1 MGQTMSA
8 VNTCDLR
15 PPAWR
20 LTLAAGLLLAAHLGS
35 ALIQADPRRAEAG
48 LAAVAAG
55 WPVDPVWPALALV
68 GWLAWW
74 LALGTR
80 PQATLA
86 AAWQQLRGVWGPL
99 PAGLAIA
106 ALLLPQR
113 VLDNNSGYTL
123 IDRDSTLFLVCL
135 VLDVIRGLGA
145 FALFHAVFC
154 GGAAGVPGSD
164 RGDSAETPGPND
176 TMCALSPC
184 CQEGRG
190 EMPDPPIARGP
201 CPPAGS
207 VAGPEAGGPPPECA
221 RTASSGAPELREGA
235 GGACAG
241 GASRPRSDPWLRPW
255 LVTAAVTLLAAAAVA
270 LQFGALDGIP
280 HVDDEIIQD
289 WHARLLA
296 AGRVRGTAHGCLESF
311 APDSKIG
318 SNGEHLFSTYQPGLA
333 LVWSVFQPWGAVGLV
348 NPALAVLAVLLFLG
362 LLRRTHGVAIAR
374 LAAVLLAGSPFLAL
388 MAAGRMNHLLAL
400 VLALAAA
407 RGLLLLAAGAPVTG
421 GVATGL
427 AVGLCLL
434 TRRVEAAALLG
445 GVVLAVLTWPG
456 FDRRQVIF
464 LAVVGLLV
472 GGVFTLQADLFRA
485 HTGNPRQSL
494 DHARGVLTSW
504 GSVPPGVLWQNL
516 VDNVLG
522 FGAFAFG
529 GVVAGWWGFAFLRW
543 RGEGAAGLLERF
555 FLVQAG
561 LTLLVYGAYEYQDF
575 CYGPRYLFGLLP
587 AAALGTTLGLAALAA
602 RVGEWPVRRWLG
614 IGLAFSLLLTCHQG
628 WSCLARKFWNIDA
641 RFERSVRTTVRSPAL
656 LFLRSPTRVRVQAA
670 RVLAARGLP
679 RELVVAATLAD
690 ALDVDGLVAAVA
702 SETEPARA
710 AGVVAAFLAAAA
722 GRDPIHFDI
731 SPWEAVRLNTDD
743 PFHQDI
749 VIALDLG
756 DQPNEALRR
765 ALPGHTAW
773 LAGCRFG
780 EPFLLPYEPAGVPR
794 F

>member
-1 MGQTMSA
+1 MSA
-8 VNTCDLR
+8 VIACDRR

-20 LTLAAGLLLAAHLGS
+20 LTITAGLLLAAHLGT
-35 ALIQADPRRAEAG
+35 ALIQADPRRAAAW
-48 LAAVAAG
+48 LDAVAAG
-55 WPVDPVWPALALV
+55 WPVDPVWPILALA

-80 PQATLA
+80 PQTTLT
-86 AAWQQLRGVWGPL
+86 AAWRQLREVWGPV

-123 IDRDSTLFLVCL
+123 IDRDSALFLVCL

-145 FALFHAVFC
+145 FAVFHGVFC
-154 GGAAGVPGSD
+154 GEGTGAAPA
-164 RGDSAETPGPND
+164 RGDPAGTPGPAGA
-176 TMCALSPC
+176 TSEKPACR
-184 CQEGRG
+184 QGGRG
-190 EMPDPPIARGP
+190 EPPASPIARGP
-201 CPPAGS
+201 CPPGD
-207 VAGPEAGGPPPECA
+207 VASPDGDGPPPEGAKTVSPCA
-221 RTASSGAPELREGA
+221 FSPREERPGAAGA
-235 GGACAG
+235 GTTRT
-241 GASRPRSDPWLRPW
+241 RPDPWLRPW
-255 LVTAAVTLLAAAAVA
+255 LVTVAVTLLAAAAVA
-270 LQFGALDGIP
+270 LQFGPLEGIP

-348 NPALAVLAVLLFLG
+348 NPALGVLAVLLFLG

-374 LAAVLLAGSPFLAL
+374 LAAVLLAGSPFLVL

-400 VLALAAA
+400 VLVLAAA
-407 RGLLLLAAGAPVTG
+407 RGLFLLASGAPVTG

-456 FDRRQVIF
+456 FDRRQVVF

-472 GGVFTLQADLFRA
+472 GGVFTLQAALFRA

-494 DHARGVLTSW
+494 DHAQGVLASW
-504 GSVPPGVLWQNL
+504 GSVPPVVLWQNL

-543 RGEGAAGLLERF
+543 RGKGAAGLLERF

-602 RVGEWPVRRWLG
+602 RGGEGAVRRWLG

-628 WSCLARKFWNIDA
+628 WGCLSRKFWNIDG
-641 RFERSVRTTVRSPAL
+641 RFERFVRETVRSPAL

-670 RVLAARGLP
+670 RMLAARGLS
-679 RELVVAATLAD
+679 RELVVAATQAD

-702 SETEPARA
+702 SEPEPARVP
-710 AGVVAAFLAAAA
+710 GVVTAFLAAAA
-722 GRDPIHFDI
+722 GRDPVSFDI

-743 PFHQDI
+743 PLRQDI

-756 DQPNEALRR
+756 DEPNEALRR

-780 EPFLLPYEPAGVPR
+780 EPFLRPYEPAAVPR